1 MYRLFLTL
9 LTSFLLM
16 TSLPPTE
23 GVAHFEPSVVAPQR
37 PEAVSPKPQPGV
49 DPLPV
54 RLHIPAIEV
63 DTEVEKVGQTASGAM
78 DVPKN
83 VDNVAWYEFGAFPGR
98 AGNAVI
104 AGHLDRIG
112 GAPAVFWKLD
122 KLQLGDEILVEDVT
136 GATHRYQVVNVE
148 SYPYD
153 QAPIADIFGFTL
165 ESRLNLITCRGRW
178 DRVQQTYA
186 NRLVVFAEFLESIP
200 PGKIMF
206 P

>member
-1 MYRLFLTL
+1 
-9 LTSFLLM
+9 M
-16 TSLPPTE
+16 TPAPPTV
-23 GVAHFEPSVVAPQR
+23 GVAHFETSVVAPGWA
-37 PEAVSPKPQPGV
+37 EAASPTPPQAV

-54 RLHIPAIEV
+54 RLRIPAIEV
-63 DTEVEKVGQTASGAM
+63 DTEVEAVGQTTSGAM
-78 DVPKN
+78 DVPQN
-83 VDNVAWYEFGAFPGR
+83 VDNVAWYELGALPGR

-104 AGHLDRIG
+104 AGHLDRVG
-112 GAPAVFWKLD
+112 GAPAVFWELD

-136 GATHRYQVVNVE
+136 GTTHRYQVVNVE

-186 NRLVVFAEFLESIP
+186 NRLVVFAEFVESIP
-200 PGKIMF
+200 AGL
-206 P
+206 

>member
-16 TSLPPTE
+16 PSVPATV
-23 GVAHFEPSVVAPQR
+23 GVAHFDAGRVALQWL
-37 PEAVSPKPQPGV
+37 EAVSPKPQQNV

-54 RLHIPAIEV
+54 RLHIPAIDV
-63 DTEVEKVGQTASGAM
+63 DTEVEEVGQTTSGAM

-83 VDNVAWYEFGAFPGR
+83 VDNVAWYELGAFPGR

-122 KLQLGDEILVEDVT
+122 KLQLGDEVLVEDIT
-136 GATHRYQVVNVE
+136 GTTHRYQVVNVE

-153 QAPIADIFGFTL
+153 QAPMADIFGFTL
-165 ESRLNLITCRGRW
+165 KSRLNLITCRGRW
-178 DRVQQTYA
+178 DQAQQTYA
-186 NRLVVFAEFLESIP
+186 NRLVVFAEFVESIP
-200 PGKIMF
+200 P